1 MDNIN
6 YLSIFFYK
14 DDDRSLYKKN
24 IYPPTCNNIN
34 KDLYEE
40 VEINAQEFFERKPDT
55 NYNISFDEFNTEK
68 IAIKYNN
75 GNSNVIKRNNVYLN
89 KDEEFIFLF
98 ILNGDNILNNNLIIS
113 YKISIDE
120 TYSSIC
126 TINLTIKDTLTTEIS
141 QGENK

>member
-24 IYPPTCNNIN
+24 ICPPTCNNIN
-34 KDLYEE
+34 KDLYEV
-40 VEINAQEFFERKPDT
+40 VEINEQEFFERKQDT
-55 NYNISFDEFNTEK
+55 NYYISFYEFNTEK

-98 ILNGDNILNNNLIIS
+98 ILNGHNI
-113 YKISIDE
+113 K
-120 TYSSIC
+120 
-126 TINLTIKDTLTTEIS
+126 
-141 QGENK
+141 